1 LRDLTDET
9 KGHDVKKLLMV
20 VLLLAG
26 VVLVVKAIEMM
37 EEWENLSEAEIRA
50 NLEEK
55 LAPFV
60 PPDRLAQIQDAIV
73 CKLRQQG
80 KLAADPPPGE

>member
-1 LRDLTDET
+1 
-9 KGHDVKKLLMV
+9 MV

-37 EEWENLSEAEIRA
+37 KEWENLPEAEIRA
-50 NLEEK
+50 KLEEK
-55 LAPFV
+55 LAPCV